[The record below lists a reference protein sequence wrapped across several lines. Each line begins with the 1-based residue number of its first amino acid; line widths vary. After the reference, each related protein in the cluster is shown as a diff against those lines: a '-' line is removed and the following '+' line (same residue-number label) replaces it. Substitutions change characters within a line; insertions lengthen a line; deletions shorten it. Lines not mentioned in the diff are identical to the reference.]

1 MSLHSNPLPLRRRY
15 LRQVHRLIHPPQRI
29 TRDPQVSAYSLQMPR
44 LPRNCSGLR
53 IVQLSDIHYSLYL
66 PSNTAERAVEL
77 ANRLQPDIIA
87 LTGDFVTAT
96 RQFIEP
102 VADLL
107 GHLRAR
113 LGVFAVLGNHD
124 FRVDAAMISRAL
136 ARRRIR
142 VLRNSH
148 RRVQIAGERIT
159 IAGIDDA
166 RQQPDLAAALG
177 ARRMHGF
184 TLLLAHSP
192 ASLPDA
198 ARHGVDLVLSGH
210 THGGQINLGIPAA
223 APFYDRHFPVG
234 FLQEGATRMYVSRGL
249 GKVIVP
255 WRVGCPPEIAAFTLH
270 SD

>member
-1 MSLHSNPLPLRRRY
+1 MSLHSHPLPPRHYY
-15 LRQVHRLIHPPQRI
+15 LRQVHRLIHPPRRVV
-29 TRDPQVSAYSLQMPR
+29 RDPQISSFAVRMPR
-44 LPRNCSGLR
+44 LPQECSGLR

-66 PSNTAERAVEL
+66 PPATAERAVEL

-107 GHLRAR
+107 AQLRAR

-124 FRVDAAMISRAL
+124 FRVDAAMVSRAL

-142 VLRNSH
+142 VLRNTH
-148 RRVQIAGERIT
+148 RRLQVGGARIT

-166 RQQPDLAAALG
+166 RQRPDLAAALG
-177 ARRMHGF
+177 ARHASGF

-192 ASLPDA
+192 ASLSDA
-198 ARHGVDLVLSGH
+198 AASGVDLVLSGH
-210 THGGQINLGIPAA
+210 THGGQINFGIA
-223 APFYDRHFPVG
+223 APFYDRHFPSG
-234 FLQEGATRMYVSRGL
+234 FLQSGQTCMYVSRGL
-249 GKVIVP
+249 GKVILP
-255 WRVGCPPEIAAFTLH
+255 WRVGCPPEIACLTLRRE
-270 SD
+270 